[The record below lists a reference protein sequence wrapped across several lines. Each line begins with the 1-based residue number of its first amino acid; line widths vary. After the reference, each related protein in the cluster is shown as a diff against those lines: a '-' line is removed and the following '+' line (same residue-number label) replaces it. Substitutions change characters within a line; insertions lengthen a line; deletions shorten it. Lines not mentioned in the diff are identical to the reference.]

1 MDKRKAIAD
10 LSAKRSALRDG
21 LDKLV
26 SEARTAEREL
36 SADETARFDR
46 EEGEIRAADTE
57 IQRLDEQVR
66 ADEQHAETMKRYAP
80 SVSVTSEPE
89 VYRRGLGGQSYFKDI
104 YNVRQN
110 GDANAAERLR
120 RNDRIV
126 SEKRAI
132 STGAGAGG
140 EFVPPLWLEDQ
151 FIKLARP
158 GRVTANLLPNLPL
171 PAGTDSINIPK
182 INTGTAVNL
191 MSTQNS
197 AVTQTDLSTTSI
209 SSSVFTVAGGQT
221 ISLQLLEQSPLNIDE
236 VVLGDLAAA
245 YAMQLDSLVLSGT
258 GTSGQPTG
266 ILTLSGT
273 NAIDCPAPTT
283 GQTLA
288 GQIYKA
294 GANAIQSVTTN
305 RFLPP
310 DTVIMHPRRWYSLLS
325 QVDGN
330 GRPLVVPAAGSPMNT
345 LAQAASDVVAQG
357 YVGTFLGLPVY
368 VDALIPLTG
377 TADSGTG
384 EDVIIVCRASDLM
397 LWESDIRAE
406 AFQQTYANQMSVF
419 VRLYNYGSFQAGRYP
434 KSVSVITGSALA
446 APTFV

>member
-1 MDKRKAIAD
+1 MNKRTAIAD

-26 SEARTAEREL
+26 TEARTAEREL
-36 SADETARFDR
+36 TADETARFDR
-46 EEGEIRAADTE
+46 EEGEIRAHDAE
-57 IQRLDEQVR
+57 IARLDEQIR

-89 VYRRGLGGQSYFKDI
+89 VYTKRNGSSSYFRDL
-104 YNVRQN
+104 YHVRQN
-110 GDANAAERLR
+110 GDVAASERLR

-132 STGAGAGG
+132 STTNGAGG
-140 EFVPPLWLEDQ
+140 EFVPPLWLEEE
-151 FIKLARP
+151 FVKLARP
-158 GRVTANLLPNLPL
+158 GRVTANLLPNQPL

-182 INTGTAVNL
+182 ISTGTTVAL
-191 MSTQNS
+191 QSTQNS
-197 AVTQTDLSTTSI
+197 AVAQTDLATTSI

-221 ISLQLLEQSPLNIDE
+221 VSLQLLEQSPLNIDTI
-236 VVLGDLAAA
+236 VLGDLAAA
-245 YAMQLDSLVLSGT
+245 YAMQFNSLVLSGT
-258 GTSGQPTG
+258 GTGGQPTG
-266 ILTLSGT
+266 ILTLAGT
-273 NAIDCPAPTT
+273 NAVDCLAPTG

-294 GANAIQSVTTN
+294 VANAIQQIHTN

-310 DTVIMHPRRWYSLLS
+310 DTIIMHPRRWASLLS
-325 QVDGN
+325 QVDSQ
-330 GRPLVVPAAGSPMNT
+330 GRPLVVPDANSPMNT
-345 LAQAASDVVAQG
+345 LANAAELAAQG
-357 YVGTFLGLPVY
+357 YVGTMLGLPVF

-377 TADSGTG
+377 TADAGTG
-384 EDVIIVCRASDLM
+384 EDLIIVARRSDLM

-419 VRLYNYGSFQAGRYP
+419 VRLYAYGSVQAGRYP
-434 KSVSVITGSALA
+434 KSISIITGSALA
-446 APTFV
+446 APTF